1 MNILIMY
8 ICQNKTLKN
17 KSLLIPQNKIESTQ
31 EAITSK
37 GTLNSWIIGIETTLW
52 AIAVWEISFCL

>member
-37 GTLNSWIIGIETTLW
+37 GTLNSWIIGIETTL
-52 AIAVWEISFCL
+52 